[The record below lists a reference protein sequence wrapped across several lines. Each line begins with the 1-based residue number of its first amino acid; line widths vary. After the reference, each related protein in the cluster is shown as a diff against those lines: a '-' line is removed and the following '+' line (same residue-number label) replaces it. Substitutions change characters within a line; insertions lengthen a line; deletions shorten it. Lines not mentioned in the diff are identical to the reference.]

1 MTGGYNRRYMD
12 DIDVRKYRDRGLIAF
27 GIVQL
32 VLGAICGL
40 MAPLALLGAVM
51 ARFSSQAVASGL
63 TLSSALMATV
73 FYLLLASWFI
83 TMGIGS
89 IMTKRWARALILVFS
104 WLWLACGVLGGVQAT
119 TVLPAVYRTMA
130 RQGKLPAS
138 MIPFAMIFAIG
149 FMVIVY
155 VVIPGAL
162 ILFYGRRRVKETC
175 ELLDPK
181 VRWTDKCPLPVLAA
195 SFLYGLGAFGMLF
208 SLGYGPMFPLF
219 GTLLTGVPAMLAVG
233 ALAVLFAAVGVGVYR
248 LRTEAW
254 WGGMAVTVLGGLSAV
269 VTFSRVSMTQLYE
282 NLNLPEQQMEMLR
295 QGGAPSQTST
305 VVYTAVSVVG
315 FAVFML
321 YVKRYFVPGSPA
333 EAESAAL

>member
-1 MTGGYNRRYMD
+1 MD
-12 DIDVRKYRDRGLIAF
+12 DIDVRKYRDTGLIAF
-27 GIVQL
+27 GIIQL
-32 VLGAICGL
+32 VIGAACGL

-51 ARFSSQAVASGL
+51 ARFSSKAAASGL
-63 TLSSALMATV
+63 TLSSALMATT
-73 FYLLLASWFI
+73 FYLLLAGWFI

-89 IMTKRWARALILVFS
+89 IMTKRWARALTLVFS
-104 WLWLACGVLGGVQAT
+104 WLWLVCGVVGGVQAT

-130 RQGKLPAS
+130 RQGKLPES

-149 FMVIVY
+149 FMVLIY
-155 VVIPGAL
+155 AVIPGAL
-162 ILFYGRRRVKETC
+162 ILFYGRRRAKETC

-219 GTLLTGVPAMLAVG
+219 GVLLAGAPAMLAIG
-233 ALAVLFAAVGVGVYR
+233 ALAVLFAAVGVGIYR
-248 LRTEAW
+248 LRMEAW
-254 WGGMAVTVLGGLSAV
+254 WGGMGATVLVGLSAV
-269 VTFSRVSMTQLYE
+269 VTFSRVSMTKFYE
-282 NLNLPEQQMEMLR
+282 KLNLPEQQMEMLR
-295 QGGAPSQTST
+295 QGAAPSQASS

-321 YVKRYFVPGSPA
+321 YLKRYFVAGSSV
-333 EAESAAL
+333 EAESTAP